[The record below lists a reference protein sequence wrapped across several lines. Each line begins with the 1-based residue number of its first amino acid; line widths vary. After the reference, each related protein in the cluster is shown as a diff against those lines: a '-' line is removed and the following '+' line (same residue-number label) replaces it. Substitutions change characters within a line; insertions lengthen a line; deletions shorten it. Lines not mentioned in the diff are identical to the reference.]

1 MMTEKRNLPGHSSVD
16 KLDVM
21 RHVDRVKM
29 RKVVLKWTSC
39 NVIKNYDVSTL
50 S

>member
-1 MMTEKRNLPGHSSVD
+1 MMTEKRNLPGHSSDSVD
-16 KLDVM
+16 KLEVM

-29 RKVVLKWTSC
+29 RKVVLKC
-39 NVIKNYDVSTL
+39 KVFKNYDVSSL